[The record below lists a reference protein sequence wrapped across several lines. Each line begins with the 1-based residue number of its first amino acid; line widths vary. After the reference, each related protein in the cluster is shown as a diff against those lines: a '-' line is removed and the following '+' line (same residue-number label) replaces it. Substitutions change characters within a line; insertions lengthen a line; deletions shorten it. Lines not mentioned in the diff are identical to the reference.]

1 MLAEYRRQEDEHR
14 ALRNVTRLTALFVVS
29 LWAFFAYWAVS
40 ARQEAVAAAGN
51 GLQQMAHAVEQYST
65 NLFKMAELFQVT
77 AERWLEA
84 NSPSDPQRDAGFV
97 ALIDDFRKRTD
108 NLIDIR
114 LASAN
119 GDLYYF
125 PNEQDGPRDNVADR
139 EYFKAV
145 IGAAPGQRHVGIP
158 VVSRVSGQWRL
169 PISVRMRRAQG
180 GLEVINA
187 SLDLSA
193 LIGAFESERPKPNGT
208 IGLWK
213 TDGTLLVR
221 APQVDSLV
229 GKKMAERWLELSVI
243 RNQPAGWFLSKASPI
258 DGEARLVGHARLKD
272 PTLAVVVTAT
282 LADTLESYYRQ
293 LLLIFAVLLVLTLG
307 GAMFSVSLLR
317 SLRVQ
322 ESHAA
327 ELQRLATTDPL
338 TGVCNRREFFAAGL
352 REFLRARRYGTT
364 LAVLMLDIDHFKDV
378 NDRCGHPTGDAVLV
392 ALTGTVAALVR
403 DQDTVGRLGGE
414 EFAVILP
421 ATDLPGAIAGA
432 ERLRAAVGQAQI
444 ARADD
449 PTAQLSVT
457 VSIGV
462 AALAAD
468 DASFEAVLAR
478 ADKRLYAAK
487 DAGRNRVVAD

>member
-1 MLAEYRRQEDEHR
+1 MLDEYRCQEGEHR
-14 ALRNVTRLTALFVVS
+14 AVRNVTRLTALFVVS

-40 ARQEAVAAAGN
+40 ARQEAVAAAGS

-84 NSPSDPQRDAGFV
+84 NSSSDPRRDAGFV
-97 ALIDDFRKRTD
+97 ALVDDFRKRTG

-114 LASAN
+114 LASAD

-125 PNEQDGPRDNVADR
+125 PNEQAGPRDNVADR

-145 IGAAPGQRHVGIP
+145 IGAAPGLRHIGIP

-169 PISVRMRRAQG
+169 PISVRMRRAHS

-193 LIGAFESERPKPNGT
+193 LIDAFELERPKPNGS
-208 IGLWK
+208 IALWK
-213 TDGTLLVR
+213 SDGTLLAR
-221 APQVDSLV
+221 APLVKSLV
-229 GKKMAERWLELSVI
+229 GKQMAERWLELAAI
-243 RNQPAGWFLSKASPI
+243 RNQPAGWHLASASPI
-258 DGEARLVGHARLKD
+258 DGEARLVGHARLRESQM
-272 PTLAVVVTAT
+272 LVVVTAT
-282 LADTLESYYRQ
+282 LADTLEAYYRQ
-293 LLLIFAVLLVLTLG
+293 LLPIFAVLVLLTVGGVLFAMRLVR
-307 GAMFSVSLLR
+307 ALR
-317 SLRVQ
+317 LQ
-322 ESHAA
+322 ESHAV

-338 TGVCNRREFFAAGL
+338 TGVGNRRQFFETGQQ
-352 REFLRARRYGTT
+352 EFLRALRYGKTMS
-364 LAVLMLDIDHFKDV
+364 LLMVDIDHFKVV
-378 NDRCGHPTGDAVLV
+378 NDRWGHAIGDSVLV
-392 ALTGTVAALVR
+392 ALTETISSLVR
-403 DQDTVGRLGGE
+403 EQDTVGRLGGE

-421 ATDLPGAIAGA
+421 ETDLPGALASA
-432 ERLRAAVGQAQI
+432 ERLRAAVEQAQI
-444 ARADD
+444 ACAGG
-449 PTAQLSVT
+449 TGAVLSVT

-468 DASFEAVLAR
+468 DTSFEAVLAR

>member
-14 ALRNVTRLTALFVVS
+14 AVRNVTRLTALFVVS

-40 ARQEAVAAAGN
+40 ARQEAIAAAGS

-84 NSPSDPQRDAGFV
+84 NSPSDPRRDAGFI
-97 ALIDDFRKRTD
+97 ALVDDFRKRTG

-114 LASAN
+114 LASAA

-125 PNEQDGPRDNVADR
+125 PNDQDGPRDNVADR

-145 IGAAPGQRHVGIP
+145 IGAAPGLRHIGIP

-169 PISVRMRRAQG
+169 PISVRMRRAHG

-193 LIGAFESERPKPNGT
+193 LIAAFESERPKPNGS

-213 TDGTLLVR
+213 NDGTLLAR
-221 APQVDSLV
+221 APQVETLV
-229 GKKMAERWLELSVI
+229 GQSMAERWLEFATVRS
-243 RNQPAGWFLSKASPI
+243 QPAGWHLASASPI
-258 DGEARLVGHARLKD
+258 DGEARLVGHAHLKD
-272 PTLAVVVTAT
+272 SPLLVVVTAT
-282 LADTLESYYRQ
+282 LTDTLEAYYRQ
-293 LLLIFAVLLVLTLG
+293 LLPIFAVLVLLSVGGVLFALRLVH
-307 GAMFSVSLLR
+307 A
-317 SLRVQ
+317 LRVQ
-322 ESHAA
+322 ESHAV

-352 REFLRARRYGTT
+352 REYLRARRYDTT

-392 ALTGTVAALVR
+392 ALTGVVAALVR
-403 DQDTVGRLGGE
+403 EQDTVGRLGGE

-421 ATDLPGAIAGA
+421 ETDLPGALAGA
-432 ERLRAAVGQAQI
+432 ERLRAAVGQARI

-449 PTAQLSVT
+449 PAALLSVT

-468 DASFEAVLAR
+468 DVSFEAVLAR

>member
-1 MLAEYRRQEDEHR
+1 MLAEYRRPKDEHR
-14 ALRNVTRLTALFVVS
+14 AVRNVTRLTALFVVS

-40 ARQEAVAAAGN
+40 ARQEAMTAAGSS
-51 GLQQMAHAVEQYST
+51 LQQMAHAVEQYST

-77 AERWLEA
+77 AERWLEV
-84 NSPSDPQRDAGFV
+84 NSSSDPRSDAGFV
-97 ALIDDFRKRTD
+97 ALVDDFRKRTG

-114 LASAN
+114 LAATN

-125 PNEQDGPRDNVADR
+125 PNDRAGPRDNVADR

-145 IGAAPGQRHVGIP
+145 IDAAPGQRHIGVP

-169 PISVRMRRAQG
+169 PVSVRMRRAHS

-221 APQVDSLV
+221 APQVESLV
-229 GKKMAERWLELSVI
+229 GKKLGERWLELNAI
-243 RNQPAGWFLSKASPI
+243 RNQPAGWFLSKAGPV

-272 PTLAVVVTAT
+272 SALAVVVTAT

-293 LLLIFAVLLVLTLG
+293 LLLIFVVLVLLTLG
-307 GAMFSVSLLR
+307 GAMYSASLLR
-317 SLRVQ
+317 ALRVQ

-338 TGVCNRREFFAAGL
+338 TGVFNRRQFFETGL
-352 REFLRARRYGTT
+352 HEFLRARRYGNT
-364 LAVLMLDIDHFKDV
+364 LSLLMIDIDHFKNV
-378 NDRCGHPTGDAVLV
+378 NDSWGHPTGDQVLV
-392 ALTGTVAALVR
+392 ALAGIVASIVR
-403 DQDTVGRLGGE
+403 DQDTIGRLGGE

-421 ATDLPGAIAGA
+421 ETELPGAIASA
-432 ERLRAAVGQAQI
+432 ERLRAAVEQAEMTGATGDRQ
-444 ARADD
+444 AVR
-449 PTAQLSVT
+449 VT
-457 VSIGV
+457 VSVGV
-462 AALAAD
+462 AASLAD
-468 DASFEAVLAR
+468 DVSFEAVLAR
-478 ADKRLYAAK
+478 ADKRLYQAK
-487 DAGRNRVVAD
+487 EAGRNRVVAD